1 MTSELME
8 LILASNQ
15 WLNDLVWGPP
25 FMTLLVGTGIYLTLR
40 LGFFQF
46 THLGFAWRRS
56 FGLLF
61 SRRGDQEESP
71 DHVVTELPDAAGK
84 KERDAGA
91 AHSQHLQLHQLH
103 QQVHLEHH

>member
-61 SRRGDQEESP
+61 SRRGDQEE
-71 DHVVTELPDAAGK
+71 
-84 KERDAGA
+84 GA
-91 AHSQHLQLHQLH
+91 ITPPWPRQRPEPA
-103 QQVHLEHH
+103 